1 MILGSSFPEDAFG
14 LLDGVVPA
22 VFVPL
27 LLAVLVQ
34 AAQGSRVVTAV
45 VTAGMVQA
53 SGVAG
58 VVGAVPLVLM
68 IAAGSLSVSAF
79 SDPYF
84 WVVKRETGDPVEIVI
99 SRFTVPMMAASAA
112 VAAAAWAIAAVFT

>member
-1 MILGSSFPEDAFG
+1 M
-14 LLDGVVPA
+14 VPA

-45 VTAGMVQA
+45 VTAGMVAA
-53 SGVAG
+53 SGAAAT
-58 VVGAVPLVLM
+58 VGPVPLALM
-68 IAAGSLSVSAF
+68 IAAGCLSVSAF

-84 WVVKRETGDPVEIVI
+84 WVVQRETGDPVAAVLL
-99 SRFTVPMMAASAA
+99 RFTLPLMAASAL